1 MAKKLLNPPVL
12 SNVDEID
19 SWLHDLQIWECVT
32 DIDKKQQGPVINL
45 SLPDKVRSA
54 CRDTA
59 VADLNKD
66 DSLNIL
72 INKLETLYVKDKKAS
87 AYIAYERFETCQR
100 PSDMNIADYLN
111 EFERSCHEIQRFE
124 MSFPSAVLAYRVLK
138 SSNLPNEK

>member
-1 MAKKLLNPPVL
+1 MGVCYRH
-12 SNVDEID
+12 
-19 SWLHDLQIWECVT
+19 WQ
-32 DIDKKQQGPVINL
+32 KQQGPVINL

-72 INKLETLYVKDKKAS
+72 INKLETYVQDKKAS

-111 EFERSCHEIQRFE
+111 EFERSCHEIQIFE
-124 MSFPSAVLAYRVLK
+124 MSLPSAVLAYRVLK

>member
-1 MAKKLLNPPVL
+1 MIYRYGSVLQTLTKSSKVQLL
-12 SNVDEID
+12 IF
-19 SWLHDLQIWECVT
+19 HFQI
-32 DIDKKQQGPVINL
+32 KF
-45 SLPDKVRSA
+45 RSA

-87 AYIAYERFETCQR
+87 AYIAYERFKTYQR